1 LYLRERACHGRVG
14 KGPHQGEAALKVLVA
29 VILAFWIASAVLF
42 GLIAGT
48 LAIVPIAMQEQ
59 VAPDVL
65 PLLFT
70 AIALSGSILAAFL
83 ARLIPAIAR
92 SYSLRRLIL
101 AGCVGWPLAWWVGV
115 QTRQAL
121 ESAGSHGLFAISST
135 LPQVTV
141 WNGLVAIV
149 ALAILLVHP
158 KSATPPAAPAVH
170 RES

>member
-1 LYLRERACHGRVG
+1 M
-14 KGPHQGEAALKVLVA
+14 KVLLA
-29 VILAFWIASAVLF
+29 VLLAFWIASAALF
-42 GLIAGT
+42 GLVAGT
-48 LAIVPIAMQEQ
+48 LAIVPIVMQEQ
-59 VAPDVL
+59 VGPDVV

-92 SYSLRRLIL
+92 SYSFRRLIL

-115 QTRQAL
+115 RTQHAL
-121 ESAGSHGLFAISST
+121 ESAGSHGIFAISST
-135 LPQVTV
+135 LPHVTV
-141 WNGLVAIV
+141 WNGLVATV

-158 KSATPPAAPAVH
+158 KSTTPPAAAAVH